1 MNASITPLL
10 TIPEVAAQ
18 LRASPQWV
26 RLRIYSGVLKVHR
39 VGGMLRISQDD
50 LNDYLAQARQDP
62 LRPRKKT
69 NIDLSEV
76 L

>member
-18 LRASPQWV
+18 LRTSPQWV

-39 VGGMLRISQDD
+39 VGGMLRISQND

-62 LRPRKKT
+62 LRPRKK
-69 NIDLSEV
+69 NLDLSEV